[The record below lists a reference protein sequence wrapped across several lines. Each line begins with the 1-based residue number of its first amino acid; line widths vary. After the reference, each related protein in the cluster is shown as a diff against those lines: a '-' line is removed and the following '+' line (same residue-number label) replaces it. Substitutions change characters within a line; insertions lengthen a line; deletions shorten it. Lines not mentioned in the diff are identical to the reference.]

1 MPFNNYRRKF
11 IRPSYDKELSYEID
25 SSNAFKYYLCLKLLS
40 LQQED

>member
-1 MPFNNYRRKF
+1 MPCINKKRKL

-40 LQQED
+40 LQQKD